1 MTEIFRDEAGEW
13 RFRVLGENHEI
24 VATSEGYTRPEDAER
39 GLATLRR
46 ILQHTAGDP
55 PRIVE

>member
-24 VATSEGYTRPEDAER
+24 VCQSEGYTRQADAER
-39 GLATLRR
+39 GLVTLRR
-46 ILQHTAGDP
+46 ILQHTADDP
-55 PRIVE
+55 PRIIK